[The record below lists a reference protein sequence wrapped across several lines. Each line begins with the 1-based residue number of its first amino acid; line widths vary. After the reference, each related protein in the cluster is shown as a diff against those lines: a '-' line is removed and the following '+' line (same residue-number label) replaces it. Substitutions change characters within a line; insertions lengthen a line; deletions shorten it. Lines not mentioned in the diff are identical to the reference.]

1 VCVVAAAATNSS
13 SPYRVK
19 NSLAPDARSDPVRL
33 FSGEFFVFPRLRRSF
48 VMAENYEKEIA
59 QLEKDFRKKL
69 PAKKTSDAKSSHSSS
84 DDEDVDRVM
93 AILTPEFGDDFLCT
107 AGSNCHFDDP
117 KSHPKGTAVSL
128 VSQPASQA
136 AGSRNGRQI
145 EMALSDTL
153 AFLFFFYR
161 PDILS
166 RV

>member
-1 VCVVAAAATNSS
+1 
-13 SPYRVK
+13 
-19 NSLAPDARSDPVRL
+19 
-33 FSGEFFVFPRLRRSF
+33 
-48 VMAENYEKEIA
+48 
-59 QLEKDFRKKL
+59 
-69 PAKKTSDAKSSHSSS
+69 
-84 DDEDVDRVM
+84 M